1 MSKINEAYTLHG
13 SYEEIYNHGG
23 TTGDYYNI
31 NSSNY
36 AGTAIN
42 DSGRPDFGYTYWT
55 KNFYR
60 VSTVGSDIDGDK
72 IASAVV
78 ILGATL
84 RIGVGYIS
92 GSGETVRLA
101 IGICTSRPAN
111 YQPETLHKRPATTW
125 KTITTSGYETI
136 EIKDISKSQAEKILR
151 YGIVISEASTSTSG
165 YATIKT
171 VSFETDYNSRDT
183 PPEIA
188 FVDNSYGTENWDG
201 MMIVPEDGFAWWRHR
216 IEDPVA
222 IKLSYTQEANV
233 PLKGYKV
240 WYTPWDAQGETDEPV
255 LGENVVVCE
264 SQKPDE
270 NGKITIPPDVWR
282 ALTREWRGKTYQ
294 WQYAKIRIWGT
305 SETDVISNML
315 EMQMWIQLSP
325 HVAQL
330 PAADSVQVTN
340 DPVTLQWRPPENGYQ
355 GFMGS
360 VPSGFRLQY
369 SRDEGATWANLA
381 DDLTE
386 NTYTYTI
393 PAETMASGTFTW
405 RVIAKY
411 VNNTYIAPK
420 VSDYEVSR
428 FVYRTNPTTSSV
440 TCDGKP
446 QPTVSWTSS
455 EQKSYQVRFG
465 DYDSGAVYSTAK
477 SHTIPRFFADG
488 NYPVQVRT
496 QVASGEWSDWSETIY
511 VAITNT
517 PPDDAITL
525 TAERDGDAVKL
536 VWYCMYKAAYV
547 QYIVYRNGVP
557 IHKTDGSKNVAGFVD
572 NLAVGKSAYFVR
584 GITATKNYYQSET
597 KTVDATP
604 VTDLLYDVEA
614 GTYIRLR
621 YTVSSPTTVTY
632 SRQIGVSYQYFA
644 GRSEPVAIVNGRI
657 ERSTTQTY
665 GSRTRELADK
675 IDAMTGRTV
684 LFRDMRGGGIYG
696 VIEQVQTVHG
706 RIHSVTFTVR
716 EVWHNERIEYT
727 VPVA

>member
-1 MSKINEAYTLHG
+1 MSEISYTPSGLRSASLLSTGTYMWASNKVVGMTSSTTEYMGTYGIDVFSDQLDNAMAMLGSKITIKFGSWYTSGTVRTELRVATAENDDTAKQWINRTTELLTTYTVS
-13 SYEEIYNHGG
+13 SYDEI
-23 TTGDYYNI
+23 
-31 NSSNY
+31 
-36 AGTAIN
+36 
-42 DSGRPDFGYTYWT
+42 TYE
-55 KNFYR
+55 
-60 VSTVGSDIDGDK
+60 
-72 IASAVV
+72 
-78 ILGATL
+78 GATFAQIKKAL
-84 RIGVGYIS
+84 KYGLTLKPAS
-92 GSGETVRLA
+92 GSKGLIHVE
-101 IGICTSRPAN
+101 S
-111 YQPETLHKRPATTW
+111 
-125 KTITTSGYETI
+125 
-136 EIKDISKSQAEKILR
+136 ISFYVKYVSQA
-151 YGIVISEASTSTSG
+151 
-165 YATIKT
+165 
-171 VSFETDYNSRDT
+171 T
-183 PPEIA
+183 PPVIA
-188 FVDNSYGTENWDG
+188 FVDDSRESGNWNGLYVRDDGT
-201 MMIVPEDGFAWWRHR
+201 ATWRHR
-216 IEDPVA
+216 IEDDVTV
-222 IKLSYTQEANV
+222 KLSYTQEAGAA
-233 PLKGYKV
+233 LAGYKV
-240 WYTPWDAQGETDEPV
+240 WYTPMDADNTEDTPT
-255 LGENVVVCE
+255 LGANVVVYE
-264 SQKPDE
+264 QQLPDA
-270 NGKITIPPDVWR
+270 NGRITIPASVWR
-282 ALTREWRGKTYQ
+282 GLTREWRGSKYQ
-294 WQYAKIRIWGT
+294 WQYAKVRIWGSSAT
-305 SETDVISNML
+305 GKISNML

-325 HVAQL
+325 HVAEL

-340 DPVTLQWRPPENGYQ
+340 DPVVLQWRPPTHGYQ

-360 VPSGFRLQY
+360 VPSGFRIQY

-381 DDLTE
+381 DDLTGT
-386 NTYTYTI
+386 TYTYTI
-393 PAETMASGTFTW
+393 PAETMASGTFMW

-411 VNNTYIAPK
+411 LNNTYIAPK

-465 DYDSGAVYSTAK
+465 DYDSGAVYSAAK

-511 VAITNT
+511 VAIVNT
-517 PPDDAITL
+517 APEDVITL

-536 VWYCMYKAAYV
+536 VWSCTYDATYI

-557 IHKTDGSKNVAGFVD
+557 IHKTDGGKKLAGYVD
-572 NLAVGKSAYFVR
+572 NLAVGESAYFVR
-584 GITATKNYYQSET
+584 GITAVKNYYQSAT
-597 KTVDATP
+597 QTVDATP
-604 VTDLLYDVEA
+604 STDLLYDVEA

-644 GRSEPVAIVNGRI
+644 GRTEPVAIVNGRI

-684 LFRDMRGGGIYG
+684 LFRDTRGGGIYG

-716 EVWHNERIEYT
+716 EVWHDERVEYT

>member
-1 MSKINEAYTLHG
+1 MSEISYTPSGLRSASLLSTGTYMWASNKVVGMTSSTTEYMGTYGIDVFSDQLDNAMTMLGSKITIKFGSWYTSGTVKAELRVATAKNDDTAKQWINRTTELLTTYTVS
-13 SYEEIYNHGG
+13 SYDEI
-23 TTGDYYNI
+23 
-31 NSSNY
+31 
-36 AGTAIN
+36 
-42 DSGRPDFGYTYWT
+42 TYE
-55 KNFYR
+55 
-60 VSTVGSDIDGDK
+60 
-72 IASAVV
+72 
-78 ILGATL
+78 GATFAQIKKAL
-84 RIGVGYIS
+84 KYGLTLKPAS
-92 GSGETVRLA
+92 GSKGLINVESISFYVKYV
-101 IGICTSRPAN
+101 SRA
-111 YQPETLHKRPATTW
+111 
-125 KTITTSGYETI
+125 
-136 EIKDISKSQAEKILR
+136 
-151 YGIVISEASTSTSG
+151 
-165 YATIKT
+165 
-171 VSFETDYNSRDT
+171 T
-183 PPEIA
+183 PPVIA
-188 FVDNSYGTENWDG
+188 FVDDSRESGNWNGLYIRDDGT
-201 MMIVPEDGFAWWRHR
+201 ATWRHR
-216 IEDPVA
+216 IEDDVTV
-222 IKLSYTQEANV
+222 KLSYTQEASV
-233 PLKGYKV
+233 ALAGYKV
-240 WYTPWDAQGETDEPV
+240 WYTPMDADNTEDTPT
-255 LGENVVVCE
+255 LGANVVVYE
-264 SQKPDE
+264 QQLPDE
-270 NGKITIPPDVWR
+270 NGRITIPASVWR
-282 ALTREWRGKTYQ
+282 GLTREWRGSKYQ
-294 WQYAKIRIWGT
+294 WQYAKVRIWGT
-305 SETDVISNML
+305 SATGKISNML

-325 HVAQL
+325 HVAEL
-330 PAADSVQVTN
+330 PAADSVQTTN
-340 DPVTLQWRPPENGYQ
+340 DPVVLQWRPPTHGYQ

-381 DDLTE
+381 DDLTGS
-386 NTYTYTI
+386 TYTYTI

-411 VNNTYIAPK
+411 VNNTYITPK

-465 DYDSGAVYSTAK
+465 DYDSGAIYSSAK
-477 SHTIPRFFADG
+477 SHTVPRFFADG

-517 PPDDAITL
+517 PPDDEITL

-536 VWYCMYKAAYV
+536 VWYCMYNATYV

-557 IHKTDGSKNVAGFVD
+557 IHKTDGGKNVAGYVD
-572 NLAVGKSAYFVR
+572 NLAVGESAYFVR

-604 VTDLLYDVEA
+604 ATDLLYDVEA

-644 GRSEPVAIVNGRI
+644 GRAEPVAIVNGRI

-665 GSRTRELADK
+665 GSRTRELVDK

-684 LFRDMRGGGIYG
+684 LFRDTRGGGIYG

-716 EVWHNERIEYT
+716 EVYHNERVEYT

>member
-1 MSKINEAYTLHG
+1 MSEISYTPSGLRSASLLSTGTYMWASNKVVGMTSSTTEYMGTYGIDVFSDQLDNAMAMLGSKITIKFGSWYTSGTVKAELRVATAENDDTAKQWINRTTELLTTYTVS
-13 SYEEIYNHGG
+13 SYDEI
-23 TTGDYYNI
+23 
-31 NSSNY
+31 
-36 AGTAIN
+36 
-42 DSGRPDFGYTYWT
+42 TYE
-55 KNFYR
+55 
-60 VSTVGSDIDGDK
+60 
-72 IASAVV
+72 
-78 ILGATL
+78 GATFAQIKKAL
-84 RIGVGYIS
+84 KYGLTLKPAS
-92 GSGETVRLA
+92 GSKGLINVESISFYVKYV
-101 IGICTSRPAN
+101 SRA
-111 YQPETLHKRPATTW
+111 
-125 KTITTSGYETI
+125 
-136 EIKDISKSQAEKILR
+136 
-151 YGIVISEASTSTSG
+151 
-165 YATIKT
+165 
-171 VSFETDYNSRDT
+171 T
-183 PPEIA
+183 PPVIA
-188 FVDNSYGTENWDG
+188 FVDDSRESGNWNGLYIRDDGT
-201 MMIVPEDGFAWWRHR
+201 ATWRHR
-216 IEDPVA
+216 IEDDVTV
-222 IKLSYTQEANV
+222 KLSYTQEASV
-233 PLKGYKV
+233 ALAGYKV
-240 WYTPWDAQGETDEPV
+240 WYTPMDADNTEDTPT
-255 LGENVVVCE
+255 LGANVVVYE
-264 SQKPDE
+264 QQLPDE
-270 NGKITIPPDVWR
+270 NGRITIPASVWR
-282 ALTREWRGKTYQ
+282 GLTREWRGSKYQ
-294 WQYAKIRIWGT
+294 WQYAKVRIWGT
-305 SETDVISNML
+305 SATGKISNML

-325 HVAQL
+325 HVAEL
-330 PAADSVQVTN
+330 PAADSVQTTN
-340 DPVTLQWRPPENGYQ
+340 DPVVLQWRPPTHGYQ

-381 DDLTE
+381 DDLAG

-393 PAETMASGTFTW
+393 PAETMASGTFMW

-465 DYDSGAVYSTAK
+465 DYDSGAVYSAAK

-511 VAITNT
+511 VTIANT
-517 PPDDAITL
+517 APEDVITL

-536 VWYCMYKAAYV
+536 VWSCTYDSTYI

-557 IHKTDGSKNVAGFVD
+557 IHKTDGGKKLAGYVD
-572 NLAVGKSAYFVR
+572 NMAVGESAYFVR
-584 GITATKNYYQSET
+584 GITATKNYYQSAT

-604 VTDLLYDVEA
+604 TTDLLYDVDA

-644 GRSEPVAIVNGRI
+644 GRSEPMAIVNGRI

-684 LFRDMRGGGIYG
+684 LFRDTRGGGIYG

-716 EVWHNERIEYT
+716 EVYHNERIEYT
-727 VPVA
+727 VPSA